1 MRSAPTVCA
10 IQHVPCETL
19 GLIASV
25 LKRQGLAVK
34 LVRPFRGERIPRS
47 LRGCAGLVVMGGPMG
62 VYEQDQ
68 HPFLADEIRLLQRAV
83 REAKPVLGVCLG
95 SQLLAAAL
103 DAPVTPG
110 RRKEIGWHAVT
121 LTSAA
126 SKDPLWRGLER
137 RFVGYHWHGDVFEL
151 PRGAVSLARSDLT
164 RNQAFRFGESA
175 YGILFH
181 LEVGAKM
188 IARMTKTFRAELEQ
202 AGVAGADILG
212 AATQHLPPLQEIGAT
227 VFSRWAELAAEGR
240 AEAPPAAGNWS

>member
-1 MRSAPTVCA
+1 MKTAKTVCA

-19 GLIASV
+19 GLIAGA

-47 LRGCAGLVVMGGPMG
+47 LRACAGLVVMGGPMG
-62 VYEQDQ
+62 VYEQER

-83 REAKPVLGVCLG
+83 REGVPVLGVCLG

-103 DAPVTPG
+103 GAPVAPG
-110 RRKEIGWHAVT
+110 RRKEIGWHGVT
-121 LTSAA
+121 LTNAA
-126 SKDPLWRGLER
+126 SEDPLWRGIER

-151 PRGAVSLARSDLT
+151 PRGAVSLARSGLT
-164 RNQAFRFGESA
+164 KHQAFRFGESA

-188 IARMTKTFRAELEQ
+188 IGQMTKMFRAELVQ
-202 AGVAGADILG
+202 AGVAEADIRG
-212 AATQHLPPLQEIGAT
+212 AAIEHLPRLREIGAT
-227 VFSRWAELAAEGR
+227 VFRRWAELVAKGR
-240 AEAPPAAGNWS
+240 TEAPPAPANRS

>member
-1 MRSAPTVCA
+1 MKRAKTVCA

-19 GLIASV
+19 GLIAGA

-47 LRGCAGLVVMGGPMG
+47 LRACAGLVVMGGPMG
-62 VYEQDQ
+62 VYEQDR
-68 HPFLADEIRLLQRAV
+68 HPFLAGEIRLLQQAV

-103 DAPVTPG
+103 GAPVTPG
-110 RRKEIGWHAVT
+110 RRKEIGWHGVT
-121 LTSAA
+121 LTNAA

-137 RFVGYHWHGDVFEL
+137 RFIGYHWHGDVFKL
-151 PRGAVSLARSDLT
+151 PPGAVSLARSGLT

-188 IARMTKTFRAELEQ
+188 IGQMTQTFRAELER
-202 AGVAGADILG
+202 AGVAEAEIAGG
-212 AATQHLPPLQEIGAT
+212 VTQHLPRLREIGT
-227 VFSRWAELAAEGR
+227 VVFRRWAELVADG
-240 AEAPPAAGNWS
+240 PVPARSPRRPRS